1 MPPFHPLRLLA
12 PLLAALP
19 AWAQGPPGYYDG
31 VDTQSAASLRADLH
45 ELIDDHTRIPYTASA
60 TDTWDVLELACEDP
74 SNASRIIDIYG
85 NLSYAKVGGGNSNYN
100 REHTWPNS
108 LGFTNDGSTNYPYSD
123 CHHLFLS
130 DVAYNSARD
139 SKAFRA
145 CPGSCTEWSTSSNG
159 GQGGA
164 GGGYPG
170 DSNWTSGNGPSGAWE
185 AWSGR
190 RGDLARALM
199 YMDVRYEGGTHGIT
213 GASEP
218 DLILTDDA
226 GLISSSQSGSN
237 LSVAYMGELSVL
249 LQWHL
254 DDPVDDWERDRNDV
268 IYAFQ
273 GNRNPFID
281 HPEWVD
287 CVFGVNCAPPP
298 PQGGIT
304 TMCFGDGS
312 SQICPCLNW
321 GATGRGC
328 ANSTGVG
335 AYLLPFGSHFVA
347 ADDLVLLVGSARPS
361 TSCVFIQGAS
371 PLVTNFRD
379 GLLCTGNPTRRLEF
393 GFLDASGSA
402 QSSISIVQEGNIPG
416 PGVTRWYQAWYR
428 DPGGVSP
435 CGQNSNLTNALEVV
449 WE

>member
-1 MPPFHPLRLLA
+1 MLIFRRTRHLLA
-12 PLLAALP
+12 LFFAAPL
-19 AWAQGPPGYYDG
+19 WAQGPPGYYDG
-31 VDTQSAASLRADLH
+31 VDDTSAASLRTDLH
-45 ELIDDHTRIPYTASA
+45 DLIDDHTRVPYTSGS

-74 SNASRIIDIYG
+74 ANSSRILDVYG
-85 NLSYAKVGGGNSNYN
+85 NSSYSKAGGGNSNYN
-100 REHTWPNS
+100 REHVWPNS
-108 LGFTNDGSTNYPYSD
+108 LGFTNDGGSNYPYSD

-130 DVAYNSARD
+130 DVSYNSARD
-139 SKAFRA
+139 SKAFRS
-145 CPGSCTEWSTSSNG
+145 CPSACTEWDTVGND

-185 AWSGR
+185 TWTGR
-190 RGDLARALM
+190 RGDLARAM
-199 YMDVRYEGGTHGIT
+199 FYMDVRYEGGIHGLT

-226 GLISSSQSGSN
+226 GLISGSQSGSN
-237 LSVAYMGELSVL
+237 LPVAYMGELSVL

-254 DDPVDDWERDRNDV
+254 DDPVDDWERNRNDA
-268 IYAFQ
+268 IYGYQ

-287 CVFGVNCAPPP
+287 CIFNSGCAPPP
-298 PQGGIT
+298 PVGGIT
-304 TMCFGDGS
+304 PMCFGDGS
-312 SQICPCLNW
+312 SLVCPCFNW
-321 GATGRGC
+321 GVAGRGC

-335 AYLLPFGSHFVA
+335 AYLLPFGSHYVA
-347 ADDLVLLVGSARPS
+347 NDDLVLLVGSARAS
-361 TSCVFIQGAS
+361 TSCVFIQGAN
-371 PLVTNFRD
+371 PIAVNFRD
-379 GLLCTGNPTRRLEF
+379 GILCTGSPTRRLQV

-435 CGQNSNLTNALEVV
+435 CGQASNLTNALEVT